1 MSVIDL
7 DDLLKNIDYS
17 EDYDRWDEDDDE
29 AETLDPDESD
39 DSEYGDLVDELLD

>member
-7 DDLLKNIDYS
+7 DDILKNIDYS
-17 EDYDRWDEDDDE
+17 EDYDRWDDGDE

-39 DSEYGDLVDELLD
+39 DSEYGDLVDELLN

>member
-7 DDLLKNIDYS
+7 DDILKNIDYS
-17 EDYDRWDEDDDE
+17 EDYDRWDDDAD
-29 AETLDPDESD
+29 ETLDPEDSY

>member
-7 DDLLKNIDYS
+7 DDILKNIDYS
-17 EDYDRWDEDDDE
+17 EDYDRWDDDDE

-39 DSEYGDLVDELLD
+39 DSEYGDLVDEFLN